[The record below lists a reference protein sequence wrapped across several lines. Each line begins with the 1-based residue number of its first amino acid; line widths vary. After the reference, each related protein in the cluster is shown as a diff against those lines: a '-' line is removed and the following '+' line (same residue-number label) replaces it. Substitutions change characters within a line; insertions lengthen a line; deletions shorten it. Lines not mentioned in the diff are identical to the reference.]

1 MKKSNYKYQVGEIV
15 NGTLKIVSQTK
26 KGKRNF
32 KSYEVQ
38 SLIYPDAPNYTVFES
53 SLLNGSGCAYKSS
66 QRIYEGNSLYSIESL
81 RPYIVDVEEAKTIS
95 KGGNKYKI
103 KVKCIECQKEKLM
116 TPYKLSTRGFFCEL
130 CDKGASYPENFFKSY
145 LKVKGIKYEYQ
156 KVFKDLPD
164 RRFDFYLPESNTV
177 IETHGIQHYKESG
190 NWDFK
195 ETQNS
200 DQIKKEYCQKHN
212 INLVV
217 IDSSKSNFQF
227 MKNTINKTEELEPI
241 QDNEVNLILQNIEE
255 IRNYPV
261 KKIIDMNKKGK
272 NTKEIENEL
281 DVPQAT
287 VLNILNRHNL
297 SAKRKKAVRCRTTGE
312 EFESI
317 VEAQK
322 KYHAPNIG
330 KACKSKSIR
339 AFSGRHP
346 ETNMK
351 LKWEYIED

>member
-1 MKKSNYKYQVGEIV
+1 
-15 NGTLKIVSQTK
+15 
-26 KGKRNF
+26 
-32 KSYEVQ
+32 
-38 SLIYPDAPNYTVFES
+38 
-53 SLLNGSGCAYKSS
+53 
-66 QRIYEGNSLYSIESL
+66 
-81 RPYIVDVEEAKTIS
+81 
-95 KGGNKYKI
+95 
-103 KVKCIECQKEKLM
+103 M

-156 KVFKDLPD
+156 KVFKDLPN

-195 ETQNS
+195 ETQKS
-200 DQIKKEYCQKHN
+200 DQIKKEYCQEHN
-212 INLVV
+212 INLII

-227 MKNTINKTEELEPI
+227 MKNTINKTKVLEPI
-241 QDNEVNLILQNIEE
+241 QDSDINLILKNIEE

-261 KKIIDMNKKGK
+261 KKIIDMNKKGS

-281 DVPQAT
+281 GVPQAT

-297 SAKRKKAVRCRTTGE
+297 SAKRKKSVRCRTTGE

-317 VEAQK
+317 TEAQK

-330 KACKSKSIR
+330 KACKNRKS
-339 AFSGRHP
+339 FSGRHP

-351 LKWEYIED
+351 LKWEYIEA

>member
-1 MKKSNYKYQVGEIV
+1 MKKNNYKYQVGEIV
-15 NGTLKIVSQTK
+15 NGTLKIVSQTRHHK
-26 KGKRNF
+26 YNSKV
-32 KSYEVQ
+32 YEVQ
-38 SLIYPDAPNYTVFES
+38 SMVYNDAPTYIITEG
-53 SLLNGSGCAYKSS
+53 SLVSGQGCSYKTGH
-66 QRIYEGNSLYSIESL
+66 RIFEGNSIYSIESV
-81 RPYIVDVEEAKTIS
+81 RPYIVDIEEAKTIS
-95 KGGNKYKI
+95 KGSSKYKI
-103 KVKCIECQKEKLM
+103 KVECTECQNQKLM
-116 TPYKLSTRGFFCEL
+116 TPSKLSTRGFFCEL
-130 CDKGASYPENFFKSY
+130 CDKGVSYPENFFKSY

-156 KVFKDLPD
+156 KVFKDLPN

-195 ETQNS
+195 ETQKS
-200 DQIKKEYCQKHN
+200 DKIKKEYCQKHN
-212 INLVV
+212 IKLIIIN
-217 IDSSKSNFQF
+217 SSKSNFQF
-227 MKNTINKTEELEPI
+227 MKDTINKTKELEPI
-241 QDNEVNLILQNIEE
+241 QDNEVNLILKNIEE

-322 KYHAPNIG
+322 KYHAPNIST
-330 KACKSKSIR
+330 ACKSRKS
-339 AFSGRHP
+339 FSGRHP
-346 ETNMK
+346 KTNMK

>member
-95 KGGNKYKI
+95 KGSSKYKI
-103 KVKCIECQKEKLM
+103 KVKCTECQKEKLM
-116 TPYKLSTRGFFCEL
+116 TPNKLSTRGYFCEL
-130 CDKGASYPENFFKSY
+130 CDKGTSYPENFFKSY

-156 KVFKDLPD
+156 KVFKDLPN

-195 ETQNS
+195 ETQKS
-200 DQIKKEYCQKHN
+200 DQIKKEYCQEHN
-212 INLVV
+212 INLVI

-227 MKNTINKTEELEPI
+227 MKNTINKTKVLEPI
-241 QDNEVNLILQNIEE
+241 QDSDINLILKNIEE
-255 IRNYPV
+255 IRNYPI
-261 KKIIDMNKKGK
+261 KKIIGMNKKGS

-281 DVPQAT
+281 GVPQAT

-297 SAKRKKAVRCRTTGE
+297 SAKRKKSVRCRTTGE

-317 VEAQK
+317 TEAQK

-330 KACKSKSIR
+330 NACKNRKS
-339 AFSGRHP
+339 FSGRHP

-351 LKWEYIED
+351 LKWEYIES

>member
-15 NGTLKIVSQTK
+15 NDTLKVVSQTRHNK
-26 KGKRNF
+26 YNS

-38 SLIYPDAPNYTVFES
+38 SMVYPNAPTYIITEGSLVSGQGCSYKVGSRVF
-53 SLLNGSGCAYKSS
+53 
-66 QRIYEGNSLYSIESL
+66 EGNSIYSIESL

-95 KGGNKYKI
+95 KGSSKYKI

-116 TPYKLSTRGFFCEL
+116 KPSVLSTRGYFCEL
-130 CDKGASYPENFFKSY
+130 CDRGNSYPENFFKSY

-156 KVFKDLPD
+156 KVFKDLPN

-190 NWDFK
+190 NWDFE
-195 ETQNS
+195 ETKKS
-200 DQIKKEYCQKHN
+200 DQIKKEYCQEHN
-212 INLVV
+212 INLVI
-217 IDSSKSNFQF
+217 IDSSKSNFKF
-227 MKNTINKTEELEPI
+227 MKNTINKTKVLEPI
-241 QDNEVNLILQNIEE
+241 QDSEVNLILKNIEE

-261 KKIIDMNKKGK
+261 KKIIDMNKKGS
-272 NTKEIENEL
+272 NTKEIEKEL

-287 VLNILNRHNL
+287 VLNILKRHNL
-297 SAKRKKAVRCRTTGE
+297 SAKRKKSVRCRTTGE

-317 VEAQK
+317 TEAQK

-330 KACKSKSIR
+330 NACKNRKS
-339 AFSGRHP
+339 FSGRHP

-351 LKWEYIED
+351 LKWEYIEA

>member
-1 MKKSNYKYQVGEIV
+1 MKKNNYKYQVGEIV
-15 NGTLKIVSQTK
+15 NGTLKIVSQTRHHK
-26 KGKRNF
+26 YNSKV
-32 KSYEVQ
+32 YEVQ
-38 SLIYPDAPNYTVFES
+38 SMVYNDAPTYIITEG
-53 SLLNGSGCAYKSS
+53 SLVSGQGCSYKTGH
-66 QRIYEGNSLYSIESL
+66 RIFEGNSIYSIESI
-81 RPYIVDVEEAKTIS
+81 RPYIVDIEEAKTIS
-95 KGGNKYKI
+95 KGSSKYKI
-103 KVKCIECQKEKLM
+103 KVECTECQNQKLM
-116 TPYKLSTRGFFCEL
+116 TPSKLSTRGFFCEL
-130 CDKGASYPENFFKSY
+130 CDKGVSYPENFFKSY

-156 KVFKDLPD
+156 KVFKDLPN

-195 ETQNS
+195 ETQKS
-200 DQIKKEYCQKHN
+200 DKIKKEYCQKHN
-212 INLVV
+212 IKLIIIN
-217 IDSSKSNFQF
+217 SSKSNFQF
-227 MKNTINKTEELEPI
+227 MKKAINKTKELEPI

-330 KACKSKSIR
+330 KACKSKSRR

>member
-66 QRIYEGNSLYSIESL
+66 HRIYEGNSLYSIESL
-81 RPYIVDVEEAKTIS
+81 RPYIVDAEEAKTIS
-95 KGGNKYKI
+95 KGSSKYKI
-103 KVKCIECQKEKLM
+103 KVKCTECQNEKLM
-116 TPYKLSTRGFFCEL
+116 TPSRLSTRGYFCEL
-130 CDKGASYPENFFKSY
+130 CDRGNSYPENFFKSY

-156 KVFKDLPD
+156 KVFKDLPN
-164 RRFDFYLPESNTV
+164 RRFDFYLPESNTI
-177 IETHGIQHYKESG
+177 IETHGIQHYQESG

-195 ETQNS
+195 ETQKS
-200 DQIKKEYCQKHN
+200 DKIKKEYCQKHN
-212 INLVV
+212 IKLIIIN
-217 IDSSKSNFQF
+217 SSKSNFQF
-227 MKNTINKTEELEPI
+227 MKKAINKTEELEPI
-241 QDNEVNLILQNIEE
+241 QDTEVNLILQDIEE

-261 KKIIDMNKKGK
+261 KKIIRMYKEGK
-272 NTKEIENEL
+272 STTSIGRE
-281 DVPQAT
+281 
-287 VLNILNRHNL
+287 LNIQQRTIFNILKKHNINTT
-297 SAKRKKAVRCRTTGE
+297 KKQRVRCRTTGE

-322 KYHAPNIG
+322 KYHAPNIST
-330 KACKSKSIR
+330 ACKSRKS
-339 AFSGRHP
+339 FSGRHP